1 MNYESFFTG
10 INDDRSFLEES
21 VEIMI
26 DRLHSLV
33 SDGNYADAVAVA
45 DRIKELQQLTA

>member
-1 MNYESFFTG
+1 MNFEEFFSEF
-10 INDDRSFLEES
+10 NDDRSFLEES

-45 DRIKELQQLTA
+45 DRIKELQQLSA